1 MTGTGEKILRC
12 AQNDSGEARN
22 DNRGDRMKVGVGRGM
37 TVGGGARN
45 DSGGGAR
52 KDGAQRPGTKKL
64 SPAGERIF
72 YQAFRISCS
81 SFTEGRTKSGFLGA
95 AASISLSVSPE
106 STSTDT
112 APAFCA
118 TAISV

>member
-1 MTGTGEKILRC
+1 MTGTGERILRV

-45 DSGGGAR
+45 
-52 KDGAQRPGTKKL
+52 DGAQRPGTKKL

>member
-12 AQNDSGEARN
+12 AQNDNGGRLGMTKGGQN
-22 DNRGDRMKVGVGRGM
+22 GRGGRRGR
-37 TVGGGARN
+37 TGR
-45 DSGGGAR
+45 SGR
-52 KDGAQRPGTKKL
+52 GTKKL